1 MFVTLGLWLT
11 QFTTG
16 YVARVAG
23 DLSTALTVIALLWLT
38 VYIVNYGYAVIRGEA
53 QEPMSVFGWK
63 MIKMAFIL
71 GFALSGALYMSFV
84 FATADGLQDSMAT
97 VFLGGGKFDDSAP
110 ATVFGALDA
119 ANNRANDLLKDI
131 WRDAGMWRLDLVIA
145 SVMFSLGTV
154 VFLLLGTFVTLLS
167 KVILT
172 FALAIGPIAI
182 LTLLFKPT
190 SKFFDA
196 WLSLVMSA
204 IVLSWFVFFALGMS
218 FYVVKQLLLAMEGAG
233 SFTPAGLVYA
243 IEAAA
248 TYLTF
253 MLMLAIVLYQ
263 APHLASQL
271 TGGASIQTGGQMAAA
286 GLAAQR
292 LLGRGAG
299 AGAGAASAADAGASG
314 GAISR
319 GAGASYYAGRA
330 TGAAGRAGVAAAGAV
345 ADVGAAGGR
354 SAMNGGRWAYQRV
367 AQLGNFKK

>member
-1 MFVTLGLWLT
+1 MFAQLGLWLT
-11 QFTTG
+11 EFTRG

-23 DLSTALTVIALLWLT
+23 GLSVALTVIALLWLT

-97 VFLGGGKFDDSAP
+97 VFLAGGDFDQAAP
-110 ATVFGALDA
+110 NTVFGALDT

-145 SVMFSLGTV
+145 SVMFSLGTI

-182 LTLLFKPT
+182 LTLMFKPT

-196 WLSLVMSA
+196 WLSLVLSA
-204 IVLSWFVFFALGMS
+204 VVLSWFVFFALGLS
-218 FYVVKQLLLAMEGAG
+218 FFVMKHLLDSMVGAG
-233 SFTPAGLVYA
+233 AFSPAGLVYA
-243 IEAAA
+243 VEAAA

-253 MLMLAIVLYQ
+253 LLMLAIVLYQ

-286 GLAAQR
+286 GLAAHR
-292 LLGRGAG
+292 LFRRDPGAGGDRDPGDAAGAGGGAMRRGAG
-299 AGAGAASAADAGASG
+299 AAYSAGSAGA
-314 GAISR
+314 
-319 GAGASYYAGRA
+319 
-330 TGAAGRAGVAAAGAV
+330 AAAGAV
-345 ADVGAAGGR
+345 AAGGR
-354 SAMNGGRWAYQRV
+354 SAMSGGRWAYQRV
-367 AQLGNFKK
+367 AQLVNFKK

>member
-1 MFVTLGLWLT
+1 MFATLGLWLT

-182 LTLLFKPT
+182 LTLMFKPT

-253 MLMLAIVLYQ
+253 MLMLAVVLYQ

-299 AGAGAASAADAGASG
+299 AGAASVADAGASG

-330 TGAAGRAGVAAAGAV
+330 TGAAGRAGAAAAGAV

-354 SAMNGGRWAYQRV
+354 SALNGGRWAYQRV